1 MNREDVRAAIVA
13 EVERIAPNTKGMAWD
28 AKQSLRDQAELDSMD
43 FLRFVEAVHRVFGI
57 EVPERDYARVDS
69 LAGCTDYVL
78 ARCATP
84 SAGVGP

>member
-1 MNREDVRAAIVA
+1 MNREDVRAALVA

-28 AKQSLRDQAELDSMD
+28 AMRSLRDQAELDSMD

-78 ARCATP
+78 ARRATP
-84 SAGVGP
+84 SAGVVP